1 MAGSDL
7 RGRTVLVTGA
17 AGFIGFHLTKRL
29 LATGARVVG
38 IDNMNSYYD
47 VALKD
52 ARLRLL
58 LNSPAFHFER
68 CDVTEHEA
76 VRSLFESCDPEFV
89 VHFAAQAGVRYSLTN
104 PRAHVSS
111 NIDGFL
117 AILEACRARPIRHLL
132 YASSSSVY
140 GTDSKVPFQESDPA
154 VTPVSVYA
162 ATKRANELMAETYAH
177 LFDIPATGVR
187 FFNVYG
193 PWGRPDMAYYV
204 FTKAA
209 LTGKAIDVFN
219 NGHMRRDFTYIDDVI
234 EAVYRLLHRPPRR
247 AAALLGLPIERPHI
261 IYNVGNHAPVELLEF
276 IATIETAVGRK
287 TERRYLPMQP
297 GDVPETFA
305 DVSRLACVTG
315 FAPRTPLLDGIGRFV
330 QWYRWYHR
338 S

>member
-1 MAGSDL
+1 MTGSDL
-7 RGRTVLVTGA
+7 AGCSVLVTGA

-47 VALKD
+47 VALKV
-52 ARLRLL
+52 ARLRSL
-58 LNSPAFHFER
+58 LNSAAFRFEH
-68 CDVTEHEA
+68 CDITDHQT
-76 VRSLFESCDPEFV
+76 VRSLFESCNPEFV
-89 VHFAAQAGVRYSLTN
+89 VHLAAQVGVRYSLIN
-104 PRAHVSS
+104 PSAYFSS

-140 GTDSKVPFQESDPA
+140 GADSKVPFQESDPA

-177 LFDIPATGVR
+177 LFDIPMTGLR

-193 PWGRPDMAYYV
+193 PWGRPDMAYSI

-209 LTGKAIDVFN
+209 LAGKPIDVFN

-234 EAVYRLLHRPPRR
+234 EAVYRLLHLSPRR
-247 AAALLGLPIERPHI
+247 AAALLGQPIERPHI
-261 IYNVGNHAPVELLEF
+261 IYNVGNHTPVELLEF
-276 IATIETAVGRK
+276 IATIEAAVGRK

-315 FAPRTPLLDGIGRFV
+315 FAPRTPLLEGIGRFV
-330 QWYRWYHR
+330 QWYRCYYG